1 MNEDLGKIF
10 QAIRKSKHLTMM
22 EVTDKSISQSQLSRF
37 ERGESSLT
45 LDKFLHLL
53 ENSQVALD
61 EFQSIAEGYALT
73 DEEKFHDR
81 LLQAYTTQNS
91 AQMRQILKDCEAKYQ
106 LEPQK
111 KYLQLNKLVVKTIFA
126 NMAHFEM
133 DKEEIE
139 YLKEYLISVDDW
151 GRYELWIFSNTIQ
164 LFNDATLSLLMGG
177 ILQKTVFYQNIMV
190 NRQLVIRIMLNLVA
204 LWIQRENFPLAQRYI
219 RYLDKENLSTDFLY
233 ERLMVRYNKGFY
245 RYKNGDK
252 TGLVLMRECNEILGK
267 LGCFEQENNLDKV
280 IDDLD

>member
-1 MNEDLGKIF
+1 
-10 QAIRKSKHLTMM
+10 
-22 EVTDKSISQSQLSRF
+22 
-37 ERGESSLT
+37 
-45 LDKFLHLL
+45 
-53 ENSQVALD
+53 
-61 EFQSIAEGYALT
+61 
-73 DEEKFHDR
+73 
-81 LLQAYTTQNS
+81 
-91 AQMRQILKDCEAKYQ
+91 
-106 LEPQK
+106 
-111 KYLQLNKLVVKTIFA
+111 
-126 NMAHFEM
+126 
-133 DKEEIE
+133 
-139 YLKEYLISVDDW
+139 LKEYLISVDDW

-233 ERLMVRYNKGFY
+233 ERLMLRYNKGFY